1 MKILIPT
8 AKELNK
14 KAIPHKTVSLSDKS
28 TEIVSEIAKLSVED
42 LAKAYKI
49 KDEKAVEEFSRWE
62 KINNKT
68 EVNNVTDKKFKTLII
83 NNSSQ

>member
-14 KAIPHKTVSLSDKS
+14 KAIPHGTVNLSDKS
-28 TEIVSEIAKLSVED
+28 IEIVSAIAKLSVEH

-49 KDEKAVEEFSRWE
+49 KEEKAVKEFSRWE

-68 EVNNVTDKKFKTLII
+68 AKSFEA
-83 NNSSQ
+83 

>member
-14 KAIPHKTVSLSDKS
+14 KAIPHKTVSPSDKS

-42 LAKAYKI
+42 WQRSTKSKMRRLWKNFL
-49 KDEKAVEEFSRWE
+49 VG
-62 KINNKT
+62 
-68 EVNNVTDKKFKTLII
+68 KK
-83 NNSSQ
+83 